1 MTDPVWRKS
10 SFSSG
15 NDGNCVEVAFL
26 GDSVGMRD
34 SKNPDG
40 AMLTV
45 DRSGLTSLLASL
57 KVGRLS
63 G

>member
-1 MTDPVWRKS
+1 MNAQWRKS

-34 SKNPDG
+34 SKNP
-40 AMLTV
+40 
-45 DRSGLTSLLASL
+45 SGPVLSVGPAGLAELVASV
-57 KVGRLS
+57 KAGRLI